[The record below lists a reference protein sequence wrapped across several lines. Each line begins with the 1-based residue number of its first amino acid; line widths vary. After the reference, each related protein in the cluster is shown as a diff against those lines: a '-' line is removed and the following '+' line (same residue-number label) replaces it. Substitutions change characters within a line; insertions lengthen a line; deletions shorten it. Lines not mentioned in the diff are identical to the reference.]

1 MTKDEALKL
10 ALERA
15 FYLGQVYWQQ
25 ADSEYS
31 SHWKKADET
40 KAKFKQLVE
49 DAIKEALAQPE
60 LTLDG
65 LTPTEFALRELY
77 EFQEATGCD
86 TAAEFKAQPEQ
97 EPVAWLWRH
106 ETANYGSPSVQLHFH
121 GDCYFDG
128 WEVTPL
134 YTTPPHRKPLT
145 DDEIDKLPWEPH
157 EGNPMTFAE
166 GLRYFARAIEAK
178 LREKNA

>member
-97 EPVAWLWRH
+97 EPVVWMYQDKISHAVKFQRH
-106 ETANYGSPSVQLHFH
+106 MSDFVYHSRFYE
-121 GDCYFDG
+121 
-128 WEVTPL
+128 TPL
-134 YTTPPHRKPLT
+134 YTTPPQRKPWVGLT
-145 DDEIDKLPWEPH
+145 EQEHTDIAVECGCMSSDWVFYGATVERLLK
-157 EGNPMTFAE
+157 
-166 GLRYFARAIEAK
+166 
-178 LREKNA
+178 EKNS